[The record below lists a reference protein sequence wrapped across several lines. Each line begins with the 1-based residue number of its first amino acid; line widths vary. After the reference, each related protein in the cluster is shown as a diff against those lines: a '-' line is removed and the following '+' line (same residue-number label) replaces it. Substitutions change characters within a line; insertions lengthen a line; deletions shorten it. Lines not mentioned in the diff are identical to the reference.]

1 MRVVLLLLLILSV
14 KVQAADPHSF
24 SNFALVSHP
33 QLTLDLTADFD
44 KQQLSGFV
52 ELQLDWHHPDV
63 RELVLDSRDLSIEK
77 VMGQSAEGRWLKLTH
92 SLGEISPTHG
102 QALRIEFPAQL
113 PKVRIYYHTSP
124 QASGLQW
131 LTKEQTSEKQ
141 QPFMY
146 SQSQSIHARS
156 WIPLQDTPA
165 VRLNYQARIH
175 TPKQLLAVMGA
186 DNSANTDKDGDYF
199 FRMPQAIPAY
209 LIALAIGDLEFK
221 AMSERTGVY
230 AEKVWLD
237 KAVAEFSDTE
247 QMMQVASAMYGE
259 YPWGRY
265 DLLILPASFPFG
277 GMENPRLSFITP
289 TVIAGDKSLVSL
301 IAHELAHSWSG
312 NLVTNGSWHELWLNE
327 GFTNYVE
334 NRIMEQVYG
343 PERALLER
351 QLSVTDLQNDLDQLD
366 AKDTVLVT
374 DYTGRDPDEAFSQ
387 VPYVKGML
395 FLQFLEQR
403 FGRAVFDPF
412 LKSYFQTFAFQSMD
426 TEKFLRFMRKN
437 LLSDPDIVSMGE
449 VLEWIY
455 QPGLASTFVAPV
467 SDAFTL
473 VDQQSSQWQKS
484 ANLTELHTKEWSIHH
499 WLHFIGQLPDTV
511 TPAALQQLDQQFGL
525 TQQQNAEL
533 ATAWFKLTLRQ
544 GYSQVMPALE
554 QFLLKVGRRKFVV
567 PLYQQLSQNPD
578 HLSWARKVYQQ
589 ARPGYHPLTQ
599 SVVDRLLAKS

>member
-1 MRVVLLLLLILSV
+1 MRVVMLLLVLCCAR
-14 KVQAADPHSF
+14 VQAADPHSF

-33 QLTLDLTADFD
+33 ELKLDLTADFD
-44 KQQLSGFV
+44 KQQLKGFV
-52 ELQLDWHHPDV
+52 ELKLDWHHPDT
-63 RELVLDSRDLSIEK
+63 RQLVLDSRDLSIEK
-77 VMGQSAEGRWLKLTH
+77 VLGKSAEGHWHKL
-92 SLGEISPTHG
+92 SYSFGDQSPTHG
-102 QALRIEFPAQL
+102 QALRIEFPAQF

-131 LTKEQTSEKQ
+131 LSKEQSSEKQ

-165 VRLNYQARIH
+165 VRLNYQARIR
-175 TPKQLLAVMGA
+175 TPKELLAVMGA
-186 DNSANTDKDGDYF
+186 DNSANTEKDGDYF
-199 FRMPQAIPAY
+199 FLMPQAIPAY

-247 QMMQVASAMYGE
+247 QMMQVASAMYGD

-351 QLSVTDLQNDLDQLD
+351 QLSVQDLENDLLQLD
-366 AKDTVLVT
+366 AKDTLLIT
-374 DYTGRDPDEAFSQ
+374 DYTGRDPDEAFTQ
-387 VPYVKGML
+387 VPYIKGML

-403 FGRAVFDPF
+403 FGRALFDPF
-412 LKSYFQTFAFQSMD
+412 LKNYFQTFAFQSMD
-426 TEKFLRFMRKN
+426 TEKFLRYMRKT
-437 LLSDPDIVSMGE
+437 LLNDPDIVSMGE
-449 VLEWIY
+449 VLEWLY
-455 QPGLASTFVAPV
+455 QPGLASTFVAPE
-467 SDAFTL
+467 SEAFKQ
-473 VDQQSSQWQKS
+473 VDQQLSLWQKTGD
-484 ANLTELHTKEWSIHH
+484 LTELQTNSWSIHH
-499 WLHFIGQLPDTV
+499 WLHFIGQLAATV
-511 TPAALQQLDQQFGL
+511 DIAQLKQLDEAFHLSQS
-525 TQQQNAEL
+525 QNAEV
-533 ATAWFKLTLRQ
+533 ATAWFKLALAKNYQ
-544 GYSQVMPALE
+544 PALPALE
-554 QFLLKVGRRKFVV
+554 QFLIKVGRRKFVV
-567 PLYQQLSQNPD
+567 PLYLQLSQQPE
-578 HLSWARKVYQQ
+578 HLERAKSLYQK

-599 SVVDRLLAKS
+599 SAVDKVLKLN

>member
-1 MRVVLLLLLILSV
+1 MRVVVLLLFILAA

-33 QLTLDLTADFD
+33 QLSLDLTADFD
-44 KQQLSGFV
+44 KQQLHGFV

-63 RELVLDSRDLSIEK
+63 RELILDSRDLTIKK
-77 VMGQSAEGRWLKLTH
+77 VIGQSADGKWLQLSH
-92 SLGEISPTHG
+92 SLGEKSPTHG
-102 QALRIEFPAQL
+102 QALRIEFPSQF
-113 PKVRIYYHTSP
+113 PKVRVYYHTSP

-175 TPKQLLAVMGA
+175 TPKELLAVMGA

-247 QMMQVASAMYGE
+247 QMMQVASTLYGE

-312 NLVTNGSWHELWLNE
+312 NLVTNASWHELWLNE

-343 PERALLER
+343 SERALLER
-351 QLSVTDLQNDLDQLD
+351 QLSVQDLQNDLDQLD
-366 AKDTVLVT
+366 PKDTLLVT
-374 DYTGRDPDEAFSQ
+374 DYTGRDPDDAFTQ

-403 FGRAVFDPF
+403 VGRAAFDPF
-412 LKSYFQTFAFQSMD
+412 LKNYFQTFAFQTMD
-426 TEKFLRFMRKN
+426 TEKFLRYLRKT
-437 LLSDPDIVSMGE
+437 LLNDPS
-449 VLEWIY
+449 
-455 QPGLASTFVAPV
+455 
-467 SDAFTL
+467 
-473 VDQQSSQWQKS
+473 
-484 ANLTELHTKEWSIHH
+484 
-499 WLHFIGQLPDTV
+499 
-511 TPAALQQLDQQFGL
+511 
-525 TQQQNAEL
+525 
-533 ATAWFKLTLRQ
+533 TLR
-544 GYSQVMPALE
+544 
-554 QFLLKVGRRKFVV
+554 
-567 PLYQQLSQNPD
+567 
-578 HLSWARKVYQQ
+578 
-589 ARPGYHPLTQ
+589 
-599 SVVDRLLAKS
+599 

>member
-1 MRVVLLLLLILSV
+1 MRVVVLLLFILV
-14 KVQAADPHSF
+14 AKVQAADPHSF

-33 QLTLDLTADFD
+33 HLSLDLTADFD

-77 VMGQSAEGRWLKLTH
+77 VLGYKTDGQWQPLLH
-92 SLGEISPTHG
+92 SLGEKSATHG
-102 QALRIEFPAQL
+102 QALRIQFPSQL

-165 VRLNYQARIH
+165 VRLNYQARIR
-175 TPKQLLAVMGA
+175 TPKALLAVMGA
-186 DNSANTDKDGDYF
+186 DNSANTEKDGDYF

-247 QMMQVASAMYGE
+247 QMMQVASTLYGD

-334 NRIMEQVYG
+334 NRIMEQVFG

-351 QLSVTDLQNDLDQLD
+351 QLSVQDLKNELDQLD
-366 AKDTVLVT
+366 PKDTLLVT
-374 DYTGRDPDEAFSQ
+374 DYTGRDPDEAFTQ

-403 FGRAVFDPF
+403 VGRAAFDPF
-412 LKSYFQTFAFQSMD
+412 LKNYFQTFAFQTMD
-426 TEKFLRFMRKN
+426 TEKFLRYLRKT
-437 LLSDPDIVSMGE
+437 LLNDPDIVSMGE
-449 VLEWIY
+449 ILEWLY
-455 QPGLASTFVAPV
+455 QPALASTFVAPV
-467 SDAFTL
+467 SDAFAQ
-473 VDQQSSQWQKS
+473 VDQQRALWQKS
-484 ANLTELHTKEWSIHH
+484 GKLTDLQTSSWTIHH
-499 WLHFIGQLPDTV
+499 WLHFIGQLAATV
-511 TPAALQQLDQQFGL
+511 DIAQLQQLDQGFGL
-525 TQQQNAEL
+525 SQSQNAEV
-533 ATAWFKLTLRQ
+533 AAAWFKVALAKNYTEAQ
-544 GYSQVMPALE
+544 PALQ
-554 QFLLKVGRRKFVV
+554 QFLVRVGRRKFVV
-567 PLYQQLSQNPD
+567 PLYQQLSQNPET
-578 HLSWARKVYQQ
+578 LGWAKAVYQQ
-589 ARPGYHPLTQ
+589 ARAGYHPLTQ
-599 SVVDRLLAKS
+599 SAVDKVLKLH

>member
-1 MRVVLLLLLILSV
+1 MRVVVLLLFILAA

-33 QLTLDLTADFD
+33 QLSLDLTADFD

-63 RELVLDSRDLSIEK
+63 RELILDSRDLSIEN
-77 VMGQSAEGRWLKLTH
+77 VMGQSANGKWVKLSH
-92 SLGEISPTHG
+92 SFGDKSSTHG
-102 QALRIEFPAQL
+102 QALRIEFPEQF

-175 TPKQLLAVMGA
+175 TPKELLAVMGA

-247 QMMQVASAMYGE
+247 QMMQVASTLYGD

-312 NLVTNGSWHELWLNE
+312 NLVTNASWHELWLNE

-351 QLSVTDLQNDLDQLD
+351 QLSVQDLENDLDQLD
-366 AKDTVLVT
+366 PKDTLLVT
-374 DYTGRDPDEAFSQ
+374 DYTGRDPDDAFTQ

-403 FGRAVFDPF
+403 VGRAAFDPF
-412 LKSYFQTFAFQSMD
+412 LKNYFQTFAFQTMD
-426 TEKFLRFMRKN
+426 TEKFLRYLRKT
-437 LLSDPDIVSMGE
+437 LLNDPDIVSMGE
-449 VLEWIY
+449 ILEWLY
-455 QPGLASTFVAPV
+455 QPALASTFVAPV
-467 SDAFTL
+467 SDAFAQ
-473 VDQQSSQWQKS
+473 VDQQRALWQKS
-484 ANLTELHTKEWSIHH
+484 GKLTDLQTNSWTIHH
-499 WLHFIGQLPDTV
+499 WLHFIGQLAATV
-511 TPAALQQLDQQFGL
+511 DIPQLQQLDQGFGL
-525 TQQQNAEL
+525 SQSQNAEV
-533 ATAWFKLTLRQ
+533 ATASFKVALAKNYTQ
-544 GYSQVMPALE
+544 AQPALQ
-554 QFLLKVGRRKFVV
+554 QFLVRVGRRKFVV
-567 PLYQQLSQNPD
+567 PLYQQLSQSPET
-578 HLSWARKVYQQ
+578 LGWAKAVYQQ
-589 ARPGYHPLTQ
+589 ARAGYHPLTQ
-599 SVVDRLLAKS
+599 SAVDKVLKFN